1 MEPNEPLKDK
11 RYSIRWE
18 VSIWK
23 NLTNSSPIVGDSLG
37 YDMIRNEELIRSY
50 QATMMWDTQ
59 SNRAYSRE
67 TLNVTESKQTVTEC
81 KCSK

>member
-37 YDMIRNEELIRSY
+37 SDMIRNEELIRLI
-50 QATMMWDTQ
+50 ADKKLPGH
-59 SNRAYSRE
+59 ND
-67 TLNVTESKQTVTEC
+67 VGHTV
-81 KCSK
+81 KPHLQ